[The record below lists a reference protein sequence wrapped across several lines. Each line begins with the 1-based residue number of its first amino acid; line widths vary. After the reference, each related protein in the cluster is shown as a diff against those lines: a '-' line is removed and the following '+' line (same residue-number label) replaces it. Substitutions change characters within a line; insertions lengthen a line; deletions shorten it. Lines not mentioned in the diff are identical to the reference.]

1 MGALIFLINL
11 AFDIYMII
19 IILQVA
25 ISWLI
30 VFDVINTN
38 NEQAQ
43 NLIKLLKKATDPVYK
58 PLRKYI
64 PPIGGID
71 ITPIIV
77 LLGLSVVRF
86 YLVKFIVSLGMY

>member
-1 MGALIFLINL
+1 MFIIGFLIQSAVSL
-11 AFDIYMII
+11 YCFV

-30 VFDVINTN
+30 AFEIINAS
-38 NEQAQ
+38 NEAAR
-43 NLIKLLKKATDPVYK
+43 NLTAVLKKLTDPVYT
-58 PLRKYI
+58 PLRKYV

-77 LLGLSVVRF
+77 LLAVQIFGGILAHS
-86 YLVKFIVSLGMY
+86 